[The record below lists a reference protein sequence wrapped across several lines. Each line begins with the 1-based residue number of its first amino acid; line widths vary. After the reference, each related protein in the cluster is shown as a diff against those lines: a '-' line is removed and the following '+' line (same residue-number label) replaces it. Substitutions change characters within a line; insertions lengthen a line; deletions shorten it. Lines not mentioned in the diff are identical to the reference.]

1 MKPTMTM
8 LSIMITIMV
17 LFIGF
22 IVPASAVHVVVVVAV
37 AAGLFALNRIS
48 YAVDE

>member
-22 IVPASAVHVVVVVAV
+22 IVPASAVHVVVDV
-37 AAGLFALNRIS
+37 AAVLFALNRIS